1 MQVLARALAL
11 CTLVSATAAA
21 QGKSFA
27 YTPGTQRYRLTT
39 VVHNQRDQTGGR
51 APLTYAVTTTQ
62 VVTVTLA
69 QKSRDTLA
77 LTVHV
82 DSVDVQSDFDA
93 QKPDVSFERGATF
106 SGTMSPTGHIY
117 AFGSHASANG
127 TLASSNLAALGKSF
141 QHFLPVF
148 PSADVHIGLTWSD
161 TAEQHELHRSSFDS
175 VVTQT
180 VTTWKV
186 AADTVV
192 AGSHAWR
199 VDRNAT
205 IVMNGDGTEAGQT
218 IHLDGDGSIKSA
230 SYINPAGIYLGS
242 KSSQNVRLVSSFK
255 DTGEGAPQTQSI
267 KTVIE
272 PLPPVR
278 TADAGAH

>member
-1 MQVLARALAL
+1 
-11 CTLVSATAAA
+11 
-21 QGKSFA
+21 
-27 YTPGTQRYRLTT
+27 
-39 VVHNQRDQTGGR
+39 
-51 APLTYAVTTTQ
+51 
-62 VVTVTLA
+62 
-69 QKSRDTLA
+69 
-77 LTVHV
+77 
-82 DSVDVQSDFDA
+82 
-93 QKPDVSFERGATF
+93 
-106 SGTMSPTGHIY
+106 
-117 AFGSHASANG
+117 
-127 TLASSNLAALGKSF
+127 
-141 QHFLPVF
+141 
-148 PSADVHIGLTWSD
+148 
-161 TAEQHELHRSSFDS
+161 
-175 VVTQT
+175 